1 LRHDTLLKARAN
13 KHTIHTNIIDSQMP
27 NLDLLVIGDEYRWMY
42 TDSVEIIIWYGLYGY
57 DRPTIGQLLQR
68 RGHKTAR

>member
-1 LRHDTLLKARAN
+1 
-13 KHTIHTNIIDSQMP
+13 MP

-68 RGHKTAR
+68 RGHKTARWVEGLYCIDEVQSVVGISDNAAA